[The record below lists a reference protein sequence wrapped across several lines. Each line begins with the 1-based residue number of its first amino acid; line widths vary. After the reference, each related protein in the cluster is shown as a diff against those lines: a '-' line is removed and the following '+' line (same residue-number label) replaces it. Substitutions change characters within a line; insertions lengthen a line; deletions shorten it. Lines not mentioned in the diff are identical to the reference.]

1 MSALSRSLK
10 PILGAGMVAAVLLIA
25 GSWLHDRFFT
35 APSVILGGSQLSVLR
50 GDWKLLPQGLAV
62 GNKSMRQAVMIGGAV
77 ELLPASKYDTVTW
90 DIENL
95 DGAREVAINWV
106 TTAGG
111 GATHSRLLTDDEMA
125 RGRVLMSADA
135 RWRGD
140 LLGIGLAADLDA
152 GRAMIVR
159 RFELV
164 GRSGAPSVGESFSS
178 LLDRWRYSDGWS
190 VKSTNAYVGVIDGVR
205 LSPVGLVAVWMML
218 TVLILMARRPVD
230 LPLRSVAIVTFLL
243 GWFLLDVRWQREL
256 WLRSSSEPQR
266 SRLLL
271 SSGQASAI
279 DTLVRQIPDRVAR
292 IFVVRS
298 SAQPTLDLTL
308 RYHLAPH
315 SVYVRLV
322 NVPSPLMVRAGD
334 YVLIMGADQGV
345 VFDPVRAVLFAGS
358 EEIRADLIGASP
370 MAGRLFR
377 VRAGG

>member
-1 MSALSRSLK
+1 
-10 PILGAGMVAAVLLIA
+10 
-25 GSWLHDRFFT
+25 
-35 APSVILGGSQLSVLR
+35 
-50 GDWKLLPQGLAV
+50 
-62 GNKSMRQAVMIGGAV
+62 
-77 ELLPASKYDTVTW
+77 
-90 DIENL
+90 
-95 DGAREVAINWV
+95 
-106 TTAGG
+106 
-111 GATHSRLLTDDEMA
+111 
-125 RGRVLMSADA
+125 
-135 RWRGD
+135 
-140 LLGIGLAADLDA
+140 
-152 GRAMIVR
+152 
-159 RFELV
+159 
-164 GRSGAPSVGESFSS
+164 
-178 LLDRWRYSDGWS
+178 
-190 VKSTNAYVGVIDGVR
+190 
-205 LSPVGLVAVWMML
+205 MML